1 MDITSIGTNFRT
13 GPVSPIVSIIT
24 GTIESTWKIVGT
36 NFRRVGTNF
45 RRDSVHNVG
54 YGRVRM
60 DNKY

>member
-1 MDITSIGTNFRT
+1 MNITSIGTNFRT

-36 NFRRVGTNF
+36 NFRR
-45 RRDSVHNVG
+45 DSVHNVG